1 MEESM
6 TYLRESFGLPE
17 VDIRTYSPATLAY
30 IGDAIYDLIIR
41 TILVERGN
49 RSANSLHKEASAY
62 VKASAQSA
70 LVDVLLDELSEEEQ
84 QYFRRGRNAH
94 PASMAKNASMHD
106 YRRATGFEALMG
118 YLYLTHQMKRMIDL
132 IKLGLE
138 RTGGT
143 P

>member
-1 MEESM
+1 MEEGM
-6 TYLRESFGLPE
+6 IYLRESFGLPE

-30 IGDAIYDLIIR
+30 IGDAIYGLIIR
-41 TILVERGN
+41 TILVERDN
-49 RSANSLHKEASAY
+49 HSANVLHKEASAY

-70 LVDVLLDELSEEEQ
+70 MADALMDELSEEEQ
-84 QYFRRGRNAH
+84 QYFRRGCNAH

-106 YRRATGFEALMG
+106 YRQATGFETLMG
-118 YLYLTHQMKRMIDL
+118 YLYLTHQTKRMIDL

>member
-6 TYLRESFGLPE
+6 TYLRESFALPE

-70 LVDVLLDELSEEEQ
+70 LADALMDELSEEEQ

-118 YLYLTHQMKRMIDL
+118 YLYLTGQMTRMIDL
-132 IKLGLE
+132 IRLGLE

>member
-6 TYLRESFGLPE
+6 TYLRENFALPE

-94 PASMAKNASMHD
+94 PASMAKNASMRD
-106 YRRATGFEALMG
+106 YRRATGFETLMG
-118 YLYLTHQMKRMIDL
+118 YLYLTHQTKRMIDL